1 MHGTV
6 ATTSRALAC
15 RSIQWYTHFFAEN
28 PARRSQTRFRR
39 SIPNWSTARLHTT
52 WRTARI
58 GRPRRIVESSRELS
72 VERGS
77 WNGTDLFRGDGYL
90 SVLVTERAKSW
101 LEKHLGG
108 YVEFE
113 EFDSK

>member
-1 MHGTV
+1 
-6 ATTSRALAC
+6 
-15 RSIQWYTHFFAEN
+15 
-28 PARRSQTRFRR
+28 
-39 SIPNWSTARLHTT
+39 
-52 WRTARI
+52 
-58 GRPRRIVESSRELS
+58 LS